1 MSEQLAD
8 VLIVG
13 GGGCGLASAVMLA
26 DLGVDTRLVERH
38 PTTALMPKAHI
49 INPRTMEILHLHG
62 VAADVLK
69 LGAPPEHNS
78 AARWYTSLGG
88 DEPWHQRLV
97 HRTDAWSGGTLADH
111 YRPLTRWRHGNLPQ
125 KHLEPLLRRHAE
137 MRNPGRIDFNT
148 ELVDLDD
155 RGPGGVVSSIVDRD
169 TGVASKVRSRYV
181 IAADGGKTVGS
192 MLGVDMEGPEP
203 FVHTISVYF
212 RADLSPY
219 FDDDDALLRFVVRPT
234 PEGTW
239 MRTGCLAMG
248 PTRWDRHSEEW
259 VVTITIPVGHEHD
272 AVSAEQAAEG
282 VRDRLNLPDLQL
294 EVLRHSR
301 WQVESVLASHYRRG
315 SVFLAGDAAHRHSPH
330 GGLGLNTGIQ
340 DAHNLTWK
348 LAAVLNEA
356 ADPALLD
363 TYETERRPVARRNV
377 DFATFA
383 FFNHLAVGAG
393 FGLLPGAPV
402 EFNSAALSALYA
414 DTIDGEMRR
423 ARLREFFGTL
433 RMEFGAADIELG
445 FDYASSPATIQ
456 DGSPAPP
463 RDPVGHRYVP
473 TSRPGHRLPHAW
485 LTRRGASL
493 STHDL
498 LRPGV
503 FLLLAGEDGDPWVAA
518 ADQATGDLRVQIDA
532 HLVGDACELRAAD
545 GAWKDLSG
553 HDPGGALLVRPDGH
567 VCLRVMTAP
576 PDPSRALHD
585 ALRAVLGWGHATTS
599 ASAVTQE
606 VRG

>member
-1 MSEQLAD
+1 MSEQVVD

-13 GGGCGLASAVMLA
+13 GGGCGLAAAVMLA
-26 DLGVDTRLVERH
+26 DLGVDTLLVERH

-62 VAADVLK
+62 IASDVLK
-69 LGAPPEHNS
+69 LGAPPKHNA

-88 DEPWHQRLV
+88 DEPWHRRLV
-97 HRTDAWSGGTLADH
+97 HHTDAWSGGALAEH

-137 MRNPGRIDFNT
+137 ERNPRRIHFNT

-155 RGPGGVVSSIVDRD
+155 RGPDGVVASIVNRNAGA
-169 TGVASKVRSRYV
+169 TSAVRSRYV
-181 IAADGGKTVGS
+181 IAADGGKTVGP
-192 MLGVDMEGPEP
+192 MLGVDMDGPEP

-219 FDDDDALLRFVVRPT
+219 FDDDDVMRFIVRPT

-259 VVTITIPVGHEHD
+259 VVTITIPVGKEHE
-272 AVSAEQAAEG
+272 AVTAEEAAAG
-282 VRDRLNLPDLQL
+282 VRERLNLPDLKL

-301 WQVESVLASHYRRG
+301 WQIESVLASHYRRG
-315 SVFLAGDAAHRHSPH
+315 PVFLAGDAAHRHSPH

-348 LAAVLNEA
+348 LAAVVNGS

-363 TYETERRPVARRNV
+363 TYEAERRPVARRNV

-393 FGLLPGAPV
+393 FGLLEGAPG
-402 EFNSAALSALYA
+402 EHNRAALAALYA

-423 ARLREFFGTL
+423 ARLHEFFGTL

-445 FDYASSPATIQ
+445 FDYAGSHATIP
-456 DGSPAPP
+456 DGSSAPP

-485 LTRRGASL
+485 FTRRGESM

-498 LRPGV
+498 LRPGA
-503 FLLLAGEDGDPWVAA
+503 FLVLAGDDGDPWLAA
-518 ADQATGDLRVQIDA
+518 AEQAAGPLGIAIDA
-532 HLVGDACELRAAD
+532 HLIGVGRELRAAD
-545 GAWKDLSG
+545 GAWEELRG
-553 HDPGGALLVRPDGH
+553 HDPSGALLVRPDGH
-567 VCLRVMTAP
+567 VALRAITAP
-576 PDPSRALHD
+576 RDHTRALHD
-585 ALRAVLGWGHATTS
+585 ALRAVLGWGKPTKS
-599 ASAVTQE
+599 PVAVSQE
-606 VRG
+606 VHG